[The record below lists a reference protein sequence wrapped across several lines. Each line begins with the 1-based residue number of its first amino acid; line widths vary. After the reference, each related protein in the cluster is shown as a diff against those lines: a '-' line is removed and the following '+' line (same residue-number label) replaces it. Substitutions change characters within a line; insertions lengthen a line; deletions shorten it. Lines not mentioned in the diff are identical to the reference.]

1 MVPQPPPNSNGALPG
16 DLPGPPRTPH
26 PRCPSGSGCHV
37 ARAGVPLMDS
47 DKTGAP
53 VARPGVAP
61 GCQQGRPVSWHR
73 SLRGPGGRCG
83 GSGEGRSQGP
93 APGWQGCLLLPG
105 SRTTALLLELQ
116 GPNEPRK
123 LCPLPPGAVRT
134 DVGPGCPASTRVCRS
149 WENVSRLGSSPAR
162 PRAAGLWAWDAPQ
175 PCPASACVGRGH
187 I

>member
-1 MVPQPPPNSNGALPG
+1 
-16 DLPGPPRTPH
+16 
-26 PRCPSGSGCHV
+26 
-37 ARAGVPLMDS
+37 MDS

-61 GCQQGRPVSWHR
+61 GRQQGRPVSWHR

-105 SRTTALLLELQ
+105 SRTIALLLELQ

-123 LCPLPPGAVRT
+123 LCPLPPGLCAQT
-134 DVGPGCPASTRVCRS
+134 SGPGAQQ
-149 WENVSRLGSSPAR
+149 AR
-162 PRAAGLWAWDAPQ
+162 GFAGA
-175 PCPASACVGRGH
+175 GRM
-187 I
+187 